1 MISYL
6 SALVC
11 SLLFIAADQYTK
23 YFISTNMALYDRKEF
38 INGLIDITYIQNTG
52 GAWGIFSGYTWL
64 LLSLTVI
71 VMIICITLLF
81 KFATK
86 SRLLFWA
93 ISLVMAGGVGNMIDR
108 IFRGGRVVDFLH
120 FEFWPTFPV
129 FNIADIG
136 VVIGAGLLILYFI
149 IDTINDYK
157 KIKAQKKEL
166 TNEQD

>member
-6 SALVC
+6 SALGC
-11 SLLFIAADQYTK
+11 SIILLLADQYTK

>member
-11 SLLFIAADQYTK
+11 SLLVVAADQYTK

-38 INGLIDITYIQNTG
+38 INGLIDITYIHNTG
-52 GAWGIFSGYTWL
+52 GAWGLFSGYTWL

-71 VMIICITLLF
+71 VMIVCITLLF

-93 ISLVMAGGVGNMIDR
+93 ISLVMAGGLGNMIDR

-129 FNIADIG
+129 FNIADIA
-136 VVIGAGLLILYFI
+136 VVVGAGLLILYFI
-149 IDTINDYK
+149 IDTVNDCK
-157 KIKAQKKEL
+157 KQKHKRK
-166 TNEQD
+166 N

>member
-6 SALVC
+6 SALGC
-11 SLLFIAADQYTK
+11 SIFLLLADQYTK
-23 YFISTNMALYDRKEF
+23 YFISTNMELFDRREF
-38 INGLIDITYIQNTG
+38 INGFIDITYIHNTG
-52 GAWGIFSGYTWL
+52 GAWGIFSGLTWF

-81 KFATK
+81 KVATK

-93 ISLVMAGGVGNMIDR
+93 ISLVMAGGLGNMIDR
-108 IFRGGRVVDFLH
+108 IFRDGSVVDFLH

-136 VVIGAGLLILYFI
+136 VVVGAGLLILYFV
-149 IDTINDYK
+149 IDTVNEYK
-157 KIKAQKKEL
+157 KTNAQKKEFA
-166 TNEQD
+166 NEED